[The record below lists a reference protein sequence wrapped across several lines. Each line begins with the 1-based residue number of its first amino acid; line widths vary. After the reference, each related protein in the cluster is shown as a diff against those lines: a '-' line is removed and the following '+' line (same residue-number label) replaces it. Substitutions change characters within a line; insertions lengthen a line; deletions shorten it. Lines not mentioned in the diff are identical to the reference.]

1 MVSVSHLA
9 AAMAERRRVRLEANR
24 IDMAVLRELPHNP
37 DALPRY
43 VACVNAPSH
52 PAAPSSLSAVAY

>member
-1 MVSVSHLA
+1 
-9 AAMAERRRVRLEANR
+9 MAERRRVRLEANR